1 MDEREEIITIV
12 FSILGFITI
21 IIIICLIIWNIH
33 RRKSKSIKNIQH
45 TPISYQQQYQRS
57 QKLTSNNII
66 NNKRKKSKRRFNTNE
81 SDISFSFNP
90 PHLINQNVKNLDK
103 LLANKPSSVHYE
115 DKQLDR

>member
-1 MDEREEIITIV
+1 MNEREEIITII

-33 RRKSKSIKNIQH
+33 RRKSKSINNIRH
-45 TPISYQQQYQRS
+45 TPISYRQQYERS

-66 NNKRKKSKRRFNTNE
+66 NNKRKKPKRRFNTNE
-81 SDISFSFNP
+81 SDVSFSFNT
-90 PHLINQNVKNLDK
+90 PHLINQNVKNLDQ
-103 LLANKPSSVHYE
+103 LLANEPSSLHYE